1 MRRLEAKFFAQPA
14 DVAAPGLIGKLLCRR
29 LGQKVARLRIT
40 ETEAYCGESDT
51 ACHARRGRT
60 ARTAVMYEPGGR
72 AYVYLCYGMH
82 EMLNI
87 VAGPAGSPEAVL
99 IRGVEGHDGPGKL
112 TRALN
117 ITRALNRENLIES
130 NRLWLEDDGFSP
142 SLTASPRIGIAY
154 ASAEDRAR
162 LWRFRVIA
170 ASQRNRRVTPVRDD
184 DAILANDANP
194 RRHEQQ
200 PFQLPAFPFVPK
212 HAAQQIEWH
221 E

>member
-14 DVAAPGLIGKLLCRR
+14 DVAAPGLIGKLLFRR

-117 ITRALNRENLIES
+117 RENLIES

-170 ASQRNRRVTPVRDD
+170 ASRTFAIRAELMTQVVENQQNRFKSLSPNR
-184 DAILANDANP
+184 
-194 RRHEQQ
+194 
-200 PFQLPAFPFVPK
+200 PFRLCLRP
-212 HAAQQIEWH
+212 
-221 E
+221 